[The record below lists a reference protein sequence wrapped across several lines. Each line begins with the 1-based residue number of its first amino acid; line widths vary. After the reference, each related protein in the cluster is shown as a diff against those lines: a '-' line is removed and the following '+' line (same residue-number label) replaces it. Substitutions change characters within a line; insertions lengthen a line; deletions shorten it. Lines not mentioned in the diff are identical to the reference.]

1 VTTPQDPDAPPTRR
15 DAKRT
20 RRLLLSAALRRFASA
35 GYGDVTV
42 RDIAGD
48 AGVNVALINRYFTSK
63 EGLFE
68 ACLANAV
75 DELDE
80 TVSDEMGLERVVALM
95 IEQIE
100 GSPDGG
106 AQLRLMLLLRSSGD
120 ARADQIRRD
129 VFQSFAERLAAA
141 VGRDPRHG
149 ESSDSRLR
157 AEIALSAILGIV
169 VARASIGPEPLA
181 SATGDDLVRPIADVL
196 SALLKSIESE

>member
-1 VTTPQDPDAPPTRR
+1 VTTAQDPDGPPTRR

-141 VGRDPRHG
+141 VGRDPG
-149 ESSDSRLR
+149 SSGSADSRLR
-157 AEIALSAILGIV
+157 AEIALSAVLGIV

-181 SATGDDLVRPIADVL
+181 SATEDELVRPIADVL
-196 SALLKSIESE
+196 SALLGPTAAQ